1 MMIFSKIQELLGY
14 MQELLGYMFSVNTK
28 PFDET
33 KFQTESP
40 HQYSVCDVHIIEK
53 PEDDKSDDKEPVDEK
68 TLFDNFIKSFVTY
81 DIDSVNASLTELR
94 QSLKHTEH
102 MNPSSMYIDRFKHSI
117 DTLKR
122 YPDIIR
128 KGFDKTTSIEDA
140 IIYFHDNGYNV
151 SFNSIDDYYK
161 AIPSNICKKY
171 EDTKKLNIFD
181 LFNIITVRKYRSRD
195 ELSTTILFGVV
206 MNYNC
211 LLHNPIK
218 NNLFFIDTWN
228 SAEYEESGF
237 VKIINKINKE
247 IDD

>member
-1 MMIFSKIQELLGY
+1 MIFEKIQELLGY
-14 MQELLGYMFSVNTK
+14 MFSINTEPVNKVKSPDGY
-28 PFDET
+28 PFQHTSYDI
-33 KFQTESP
+33 K
-40 HQYSVCDVHIIEK
+40 YDMD
-53 PEDDKSDDKEPVDEK
+53 PEDKPPIDEK
-68 TLFDNFIKSFVTY
+68 ALFDNFIKSFVTY

-117 DTLKR
+117 NTLKR

-128 KGFDKTTSIEDA
+128 NGFDKTTSMDDA

-151 SFNSIDDYYK
+151 SFDSIDDYYK
-161 AIPSNICKKY
+161 AVPSNICKKY

-195 ELSTTILFGVV
+195 ELSTTILFGIVV
-206 MNYNC
+206 NDDC

-218 NNLFFIDTWN
+218 NTFFFISKWD
-228 SAEYEESGF
+228 SAEYEESGC
-237 VKIINKINKE
+237 VKIINKINKG